1 MLVISIL
8 RMVGPANVSTSV
20 GTGVSGHFK
29 LAAFGV
35 LLRHGTITSL
45 SKAE

>member
-20 GTGVSGHFK
+20 GTGVSVIFK
-29 LAAFGV
+29 NW
-35 LLRHGTITSL
+35 LLLGSCCGM
-45 SKAE
+45 EQ